1 MNSEIKRQSLLKF
14 LLIAC
19 IASTAVHFTD
29 NYLYFEHY
37 PQPDWITPASIY
49 RSWIIWTVTGIAG
62 YWLYKNQ
69 RFWSS
74 YLCLAY
80 YSFCGLTSLSHYLY
94 GPMSDFSV
102 KMHLFIMTDGLAG
115 FAILGFTLWSSFIL
129 REQFRARGASINL
142 TVK

>member
-1 MNSEIKRQSLLKF
+1 MNSELQRQSLLKF
-14 LLIAC
+14 LLVAC
-19 IASTAVHFTD
+19 IISTAIHFTD

-62 YWLYKNQ
+62 YWLYKNEWY
-69 RFWSS
+69 WSS

-94 GPMSDFSV
+94 GPMSEFSA
-102 KMHLFIMTDGLAG
+102 KMHFFIATDGLTGA
-115 FAILGFTLWSSFIL
+115 AILGFTLWSGLIL
-129 REQFRARGASINL
+129 REQFKARGAAGSS
-142 TVK
+142 T